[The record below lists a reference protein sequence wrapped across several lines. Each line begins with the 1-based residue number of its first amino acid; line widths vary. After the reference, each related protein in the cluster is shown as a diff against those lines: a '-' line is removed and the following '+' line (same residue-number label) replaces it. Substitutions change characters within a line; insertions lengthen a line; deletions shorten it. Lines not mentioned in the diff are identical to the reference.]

1 LAIATRRPGFTFYHA
16 FWRALDWIFPPTCA
30 GCDQWGERL
39 CPECLARIEI
49 LSSQLC
55 PKCSQPAPN
64 GQVCDSCRNDPPPWQ
79 ACQSWA
85 SYRGPLRSAIHRL
98 KYKNDIGLC
107 EPLSQ
112 HLVQLLE
119 EQAWPVDC
127 IVPIPLNP
135 HRRRERGYNQSDFLA
150 FLLGLQTGLSFI
162 PSALQRTRDTRS
174 QVGLNAEER
183 HRNLDGAFSARAD
196 RISGRTVLLLDDV
209 MTTGATLRNA
219 TMALL
224 QSGASQVFVIT
235 LARALLEE
243 HTSEAP
249 VLPAPSGSQVI
260 DVQHS
265 A

>member
-1 LAIATRRPGFTFYHA
+1 M
-16 FWRALDWIFPPTCA
+16 
-30 GCDQWGERL
+30 
-39 CPECLARIEI
+39 
-49 LSSQLC
+49 
-55 PKCSQPAPN
+55 
-64 GQVCDSCRNDPPPWQ
+64 
-79 ACQSWA
+79 
-85 SYRGPLRSAIHRL
+85 
-98 KYKNDIGLC
+98 
-107 EPLSQ
+107 
-112 HLVQLLE
+112 
-119 EQAWPVDC
+119 DC

-135 HRRRERGYNQSDFLA
+135 HRRRERGYNQSA
-150 FLLGLQTGLSFI
+150 FLGFALGLQTGLAYI
-162 PSALQRTRDTRS
+162 PSALRRTRNTRS